1 MPPEQASDAVLSNA
15 MYPRWRMDEDCSSAG
30 QFLATRLPA
39 SPQAAV
45 VLGSGLG
52 TFVDAIEPACSI
64 PYRQIPG
71 FPCSTAMGHAGCLHW
86 TEIFGMPTVIL
97 QGRCH
102 LYEGYSR
109 EESTRPVRTL
119 CGLGLQALVV
129 SCAAG
134 GLNPQFDVGD
144 LMLFD
149 DHIDLLG
156 STKFTGQVQQSLRG
170 EVYSHRWLQRVEEA
184 AREEQLTLRRGTY
197 VAVPGPNYET
207 RAELRM
213 FRQLGGDAIGMSSV
227 PEILAA
233 RRRGVNCVGLATI
246 TNACVPDVPHQASGE
261 AVLAAATS
269 AEPRFRKLV
278 LSLLARCAAAE
289 SGA

>member
-1 MPPEQASDAVLSNA
+1 MPPEQASDAIPSAVTF
-15 MYPRWRMDEDCSSAG
+15 PRWQMEEDCAAAA
-30 QFLATRLPA
+30 QFLAGRLPA
-39 SPQAAV
+39 PPQAAV
-45 VLGSGLG
+45 ILGSGLG
-52 TFVDAIEPACSI
+52 TFVEAIEPACSI

-71 FPCSTAMGHAGCLHW
+71 FPCSTAMGHAGYLHW
-86 TEIFGMPTVIL
+86 TEVFGMPTVVL

-102 LYEGYSR
+102 LYGGYSR
-109 EESTRPVRTL
+109 EESTRSVRTL
-119 CGLGLQALVV
+119 CGLGLQTLVV

-156 STKFTGQVQQSLRG
+156 NAKFSGQNQRSLRG
-170 EVYSHRWLQRVEEA
+170 EVYAPDWLQRAEDT

-213 FRQLGGDAIGMSSV
+213 FRQLGADAIGMSSI

-233 RRRGVNCVGLATI
+233 HHRGVNCVGLATI
-246 TNACVPDVPHQASGE
+246 TNACIPDVPHQASGE

-278 LSLLARCAAAE
+278 LSLLARCAAE
-289 SGA
+289 WGS